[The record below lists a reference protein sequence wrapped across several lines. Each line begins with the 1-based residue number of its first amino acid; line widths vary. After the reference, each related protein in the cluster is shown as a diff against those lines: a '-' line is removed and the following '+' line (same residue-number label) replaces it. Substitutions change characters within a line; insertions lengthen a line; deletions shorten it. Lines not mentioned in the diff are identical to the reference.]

1 MRLREAKRLKP
12 GDKVLYRGAETSTE
26 YVGTF
31 LRWDSG
37 EALIEADDGQVLT
50 RRYDEIQRPPRQM
63 ELIGEQG

>member
-31 LRWDSG
+31 VG
-37 EALIEADDGQVLT
+37 EWQPNEYEIRTADGQLIL
-50 RRYDEIQRPPRQM
+50 RRYDEIQKPRQGV
-63 ELIGEQG
+63 LL